1 MRQAELLPPIPKPA
15 PALSHGRPLEVQ
27 TRAPFEAAFQRSF
40 ADVRIHDCGQ
50 GHDAARGMDARAI
63 TQGNDIAFGAGQF
76 QPDTPEGRGLLAHE
90 LAHVA
95 QQGQGPR
102 TAPVG
107 ALSPAQDARLED
119 EANAAAAA
127 FAASQTVPALSRCP
141 PALQRNPATSPS
153 PPAAP
158 APPTPAGPAQKLPP
172 GMTVIKD
179 EPAGLG
185 TQQLVV
191 EIPSF
196 TLPKEKG
203 MGDWVQKA
211 YDAKAG
217 GGGLVFSPLI
227 EGNKVA
233 AWKEGGEDYKSIW
246 LGMHG
251 FSSTQA
257 LSLAFRNAAK
267 TDEEVKTAYA
277 KDPAFKKVVDGLNNG
292 LGGNAGAGCDI
303 DHIVEK
309 QMGGTS
315 IPSNLQLLD
324 SAKNQA
330 SGRETY
336 QELVKL
342 VDAIRDPSM
351 RGPGVRVLQLRLKS
365 ATVPA
370 GKTDGSFVVESL
382 LRQGK
387 VKGSDTV
394 KAAAEGKPVAL
405 SAGGMSETVQAKD
418 TGDTP
423 VGAMAKRLVP
433 GIRLVTY
440 KRTALGAKG
449 KVDSVEGELDGRAVK
464 KSQSGSSAIKLIAE
478 LAPAAAPAPGAAPTP
493 ADAPEPAAA
502 SAAAGA
508 APVAGEVRNLK
519 LDPKTKPKI
528 AFYYPYLSPGEFT
541 SLSLDDTG
549 TLRTEGTLVPSVPVL
564 DKLQVRYEATRDG
577 KESLELFT
585 PIPAAKLKPNTAFF
599 RFTEGELAL
608 KLAPAFVPIGTLK
621 FSAGPVA
628 KPVIVGDLTAK
639 YEAGAFQATGT
650 LKPGSKVPGI
660 DQASGS
666 VNYHS
671 EKGWSG
677 ELKASSSSIPNATID
692 VAAGFHGQGAQMKYW
707 ASGGLRT
714 KVRDT
719 DISLQARWS
728 GAGLAY
734 HGVAV
739 VPDPIKGLVKSVRLE
754 GDYAGDMLALS
765 GSADITWRNIA
776 SKMTVNYR
784 KKDGEEGKFSGK
796 ADVDVN
802 QGKATGQLNLA
813 FNENGAF
820 SGGGAIAYQVTKDL
834 KPKLGVEITPTA
846 KIKVLGSVQVGDI
859 ALSPK
864 WPKDGGNISII
875 KGLGVKFPIPTPVP
889 GITAFGRIE
898 GSLGLGY
905 GVGPIM
911 LRAVVFTGS
920 LFPLEDDPQ
929 IDAKLSGSF
938 ALPAYAELY
947 GVFGARLGVEVAA
960 GAAGLEGGI
969 DIKPSLRIDGEGG
982 VKFDAA
988 YKDGGF
994 DFSASAYAKGRLTA
1008 KAKVDLVA
1016 TIYALWRAVD
1026 YSWTYN
1032 VASVEAQIGPEV
1044 KLSLGTIAYSREG
1057 KFTWP
1062 SLDQVKL
1069 EPEIDPLEVVKEMAG
1084 RGKSVQ
1090 KS

>member
-1 MRQAELLPPIPKPA
+1 MKHADLHPPVPKPA
-15 PALSHGRPLEVQ
+15 PALSHGRPLEAEA
-27 TRAPFEAAFQRSF
+27 RAPYEAAFNRSF
-40 ADVRIHDCGQ
+40 ADVRIHDGAQ
-50 GHDAARGMDARAI
+50 GHDAARALDARAF
-63 TQGNDIAFGAGQF
+63 THGTDIAFGAGHF
-76 QPDTPEGRGLLAHE
+76 RPDTPDGRGLLAHE
-90 LAHVA
+90 LAHVV
-95 QQGQGPR
+95 QQGRGPR
-102 TAPVG
+102 TAPLG
-107 ALSPAQDARLED
+107 ALSPGQDTRLEA

-127 FAASQTVPALSRCP
+127 FAAGAPIPALSLCP
-141 PALQRNPATSPS
+141 PAVQRNPAASPA

-158 APPTPAGPAQKLPP
+158 APATTAGPSHKLPP
-172 GMTVIKD
+172 GMVVVDDK
-179 EPAGLG
+179 PAGIG
-185 TQQLVV
+185 TENLIV

-196 TLPKEKG
+196 TLPLEKG

-217 GGGLVFSPLI
+217 GGGLVFTPLI

-246 LGMHG
+246 LGKYG

-257 LSLAFRNAAK
+257 MSLAFRNAAK
-267 TDEEVKTAYA
+267 TYPDVKTAYG
-277 KDPAFKKVVDGLNNG
+277 DPAVKKVVDGLNVG
-292 LGGNAGAGCDI
+292 LKPAGCDI

-342 VDAIRDPSM
+342 VDAIRDPAM
-351 RGPGVRVLQLRLKS
+351 RGPGVRVLQLRLKR

-370 GKTDGSFVVESL
+370 GTSDGSFVVETL
-382 LRQGK
+382 LRGGK

-405 SAGGMSETVQAKD
+405 AAGGMSETVQVRDK
-418 TGDTP
+418 GDTP
-423 VGAMAKRLVP
+423 VDAMAKRLVP
-433 GIRLVTY
+433 GIRLVSY
-440 KRTALGAKG
+440 KRGAQGPKS
-449 KVDSVEGELDGRAVK
+449 KTDTVEGELDGRAVK
-464 KSQSGSSAIKLIAE
+464 KSQSGTSAIRLVAE

-493 ADAPEPAAA
+493 ADTPDP
-502 SAAAGA
+502 AAGA
-508 APVAGEVRNLK
+508 APGEMRNLR
-519 LDPKTKPKI
+519 LDPKTKPNI
-528 AFYYPYLSPGEFT
+528 AFYYPYLSPGQFT
-541 SLSLDDTG
+541 SLTLDDAG
-549 TLRTEGTLVPSVPVL
+549 TMQAEGTLVPSVPVL
-564 DKLQVRYEATRDG
+564 AKLQIRYEATRDG

-608 KLAPAFVPIGTLK
+608 KLAPAFVPTGTLR
-621 FSAGPVA
+621 FSAGPAA
-628 KPVIVGDLTAK
+628 KPVILGDFAAK
-639 YEAGAFQATGT
+639 YEGGAFQATGT
-650 LKPGSKVPGI
+650 LTPGGKLPGI
-660 DQASGS
+660 DQASGT

-677 ELKASSSSIPNATID
+677 EMKASTSSIPGATID
-692 VAAGFHGQGAQMKYW
+692 VAAGFRSQGAAMQYW
-707 ASGGLRT
+707 ASGGLKT

-719 DISLQARWS
+719 DIALNARWS
-728 GAGLAY
+728 GGAMSY

-739 VPDPIKGLVKSVRLE
+739 VPDPIKGLVKQVRLE
-754 GDYAGDMLALS
+754 GDYVGDVLFLT
-765 GSADITWRNIA
+765 GTADITWRSIA

-796 ADVDVN
+796 ADIDVN
-802 QGKATGQLNLA
+802 VGKATGVLNLNFA
-813 FNENGAF
+813 ENGGF
-820 SGGGAIAYQVTKDL
+820 WGGGAIAYQVTKDL
-834 KPKLGVEITPTA
+834 KPKLGVEIGRDA
-846 KIKVLGSVQVGDI
+846 RIKVLGEVQVGDI
-859 ALSPK
+859 PLTPK
-864 WPKDGGNISII
+864 WPKDGGDISII

-889 GITAFGRIE
+889 GVTAFGRIE

-911 LRAVVFTGS
+911 LKAVVFNGS
-920 LFPLEDDPQ
+920 LYPLEDDPK
-929 IDAKLSGSF
+929 IEAKLTGRF
-938 ALPAYAELY
+938 AVPAYAELY
-947 GVFGARLGVEVAA
+947 GVFGARLGLEVAA

-994 DFSASAYAKGRLTA
+994 DFAASAYAEGRLTA
-1008 KAKVDLVA
+1008 RAKVDLVA
-1016 TIYALWRAVD
+1016 TIYALWKLVD
-1026 YSWTYN
+1026 YSWTYK
-1032 VASVEAQIGPEV
+1032 VASVEAQIGPV
-1044 KLSLGTIAYSREG
+1044 VRLSLGTIAYGRDG

-1062 SLDQVKL
+1062 SLDQIKV
-1069 EPEIDPLEVVKEMAG
+1069 EPEIDPLEVVKDMAG
-1084 RGKSVQ
+1084 RGKATE

>member
-1 MRQAELLPPIPKPA
+1 MKHADLHPPVPKPT
-15 PALSHGRPLEVQ
+15 LSHGRPLEAE
-27 TRAPFEAAFQRSF
+27 TRAPYEAAFNRSF
-40 ADVRIHDCGQ
+40 ADVRIHDGAQ
-50 GHDAARGMDARAI
+50 AHDTARALDARAF
-63 TQGNDIAFGAGQF
+63 TQGSDIAFGAGQF
-76 QPDTPEGRGLLAHE
+76 RPETPEGRGLLAHE
-90 LAHVA
+90 LAHVV

-102 TAPVG
+102 TAPLG
-107 ALSPAQDARLED
+107 ALSPGQDARLES

-127 FAASQTVPALSRCP
+127 FAAGGAIPALSLCP

-158 APPTPAGPAQKLPP
+158 APATTAGPALKLPP
-172 GMTVIKD
+172 GMAVVTD
-179 EPAGLG
+179 EPAGVG
-185 TQQLVV
+185 TQQLIV

-196 TLPKEKG
+196 ALPLEKG

-217 GGGLVFSPLI
+217 GGGLVFTPLI

-233 AWKEGGEDYKSIW
+233 SWKEDSNTETYKSIW
-246 LGMHG
+246 LGQYG

-267 TDEEVKTAYA
+267 TDPDVKTAYA
-277 KDPAFKKVVDGLNNG
+277 DPAVKKVVDGLNVG
-292 LGGNAGAGCDI
+292 LKQSGCDI

-324 SAKNQA
+324 HTKNTD
-330 SGRETY
+330 SGRKSYE
-336 QELVKL
+336 ELVKL
-342 VDAIRDPSM
+342 VDAIRDPAM
-351 RGPGVRVLQLRLKS
+351 RGPGVRVLQLRLKR

-370 GKTDGSFVVESL
+370 GTTDGSFVVETL
-382 LRQGK
+382 LRGGK
-387 VKGSDTV
+387 IKGSDAV

-405 SAGGMSETVQAKD
+405 AAGGMSETVQAKD
-418 TGDTP
+418 KGETP
-423 VGAMAKRLVP
+423 VDAMAKRLVP

-440 KRTALGAKG
+440 KRGAQGPKS
-449 KVDSVEGELDGRAVK
+449 KTDTVEGELDGRAVK
-464 KSQSGSSAIKLIAE
+464 KSQSGTSAIKLVAE

-493 ADAPEPAAA
+493 ADTPDPTV
-502 SAAAGA
+502 SAT
-508 APVAGEVRNLK
+508 PGELRNLRF
-519 LDPKTKPKI
+519 DPKAKPKI

-541 SLSLDDTG
+541 SLTMDDAG
-549 TLRTEGTLVPSVPVL
+549 TLRAEGTLVPSVPVL
-564 DKLQVRYEATRDG
+564 DKLQIRYEVTRDG

-608 KLAPAFVPIGTLK
+608 KLAPAFVPTGTLK
-621 FSAGPVA
+621 FSAGPAA
-628 KPVIVGDLTAK
+628 KPVIRGDFAAK
-639 YEAGAFQATGT
+639 YEGGAFQATGT
-650 LKPGSKVPGI
+650 LMPGGKIPGI
-660 DQASGS
+660 DQASGT
-666 VNYHS
+666 VTYHS

-677 ELKASSSSIPNATID
+677 EMKASTSSIPGATID
-692 VAAGFHGQGAQMKYW
+692 VAAGFRSQGAAMQYW
-707 ASGGLRT
+707 ASGGLKT

-719 DISLQARWS
+719 DITLGARWS
-728 GAGLAY
+728 GGALSY

-739 VPDPIKGLVKSVRLE
+739 VPDPIKGLVKQARLE
-754 GDYAGDMLALS
+754 GDYTGDTIDLT
-765 GSADITWRNIA
+765 GTADITWRSIA
-776 SKMTVNYR
+776 SKMTVRYR

-796 ADVDVN
+796 ADIDVN
-802 QGKATGQLNLA
+802 MGKATGQLNLNFA
-813 FNENGAF
+813 ENGAF
-820 SGGGAIAYQVTKDL
+820 WGGGSIAYQVTKDL
-834 KPKLGVEITPTA
+834 KPKLGVEIGRDA
-846 KIKVLGSVQVGDI
+846 RIKVLGEVQVGDI
-859 ALSPK
+859 PLSPK

-875 KGLGVKFPIPTPVP
+875 KGLGFKFSIPTPVP
-889 GITAFGRIE
+889 GVTAFGRIE

-911 LRAVVFTGS
+911 LKAVVFNGS
-920 LFPLEDDPQ
+920 LFPLEDDPK
-929 IDAKLSGSF
+929 IEAKLKGRF
-938 ALPAYAELY
+938 AVPAYAELY

-982 VKFDAA
+982 VAFDAS

-994 DFSASAYAKGRLTA
+994 DFSASAYAEGKLTA

-1016 TIYALWRAVD
+1016 TIYALWKLVD

-1032 VASVEAQIGPEV
+1032 IASVEAQIGPTV
-1044 KLSLGTIAYSREG
+1044 RLSLGTIAYSRDG

-1062 SLDQVKL
+1062 SLDQIKVD
-1069 EPEIDPLEVVKEMAG
+1069 PEVDPLEVVKDMAG
-1084 RGKSVQ
+1084 RGKAKE